1 MVTNERRSV
10 ERGADGTEGKRKAK
24 QEWISYRHEVMSD
37 ACQYQNEDNQ
47 NMLTMRLLFRH
58 CAVLYLKGMA
68 FNHLVISKLQ
78 HLLENSSNAD
88 VHEAMTLASVASQQK
103 ISLVHIRC
111 FAGRLGR
118 PPIWMRCPPNTALG
132 NFMHFPDAVCS
143 LLKCS
148 LQSMRDV
155 WVIPSSRVLQCLWT
169 LARCSRRLFFLNH
182 PLWKCI

>member
-1 MVTNERRSV
+1 M
-10 ERGADGTEGKRKAK
+10 ERGADGAERKRKAK
-24 QEWISYRHEVMSD
+24 QEWISYHHEVMSD

-47 NMLTMRLLFRH
+47 NMLSMRLLFRH

-103 ISLVHIRC
+103 VSLVHIRC
-111 FAGRLGR
+111 FAGQLGR
-118 PPIWMRCPPNTALG
+118 PPTDEASTERCTRSFTHFP
-132 NFMHFPDAVCS
+132 FPDAVCS

-155 WVIPSSRVLQCLWT
+155 LVIPSSRVLQWHWLG
-169 LARCSRRLFFLNH
+169 ARGGFFSQSSSLEM
-182 PLWKCI
+182 C